1 MVSILFLCFYSW
13 TEDLRQGWKSNL
25 ERNGCDLSNPRFTTK
40 PFLFSMKIV
49 LCAVVYLLRRSGW
62 FKLCHTSRRF
72 IVPQT
77 ISDISC
83 YSPCK
88 NIKKLLDR
96 WSPVEIGNLSSL
108 SNPEDILCESLRRL
122 LSFLLKSCLYCLHRI
137 PRLFSEAIFSP
148 VDKQSPVSPLP
159 LLWAPDCLK
168 SRSPDWCPDK
178 IAPLNLVYKNSS
190 LWVKLFSRWL
200 YPYECKFSSVGLQ
213 HFTRC

>member
-25 ERNGCDLSNPRFTTK
+25 ERNGCELSNPRFTTK

-49 LCAVVYLLRRSGW
+49 LCAVVYLLRKSGW
-62 FKLCHTSRRF
+62 FKLFHTSRRF

-88 NIKKLLDR
+88 NINKLLDR
-96 WSPVEIGNLSSL
+96 WSPVEIGKLSSL

-122 LSFLLKSCLYCLHRI
+122 LSF
-137 PRLFSEAIFSP
+137 PFVVVFVLFTQNP
-148 VDKQSPVSPLP
+148 
-159 LLWAPDCLK
+159 
-168 SRSPDWCPDK
+168 
-178 IAPLNLVYKNSS
+178 
-190 LWVKLFSRWL
+190 
-200 YPYECKFSSVGLQ
+200 SSVLWSDLLSRGQTISGISPTSIMGSGLP
-213 HFTRC
+213 

>member
-1 MVSILFLCFYSW
+1 MLSCILY
-13 TEDLRQGWKSNL
+13 EGRVNL
-25 ERNGCDLSNPRFTTK
+25 NYFILHVDSLSD
-40 PFLFSMKIV
+40 
-49 LCAVVYLLRRSGW
+49 
-62 FKLCHTSRRF
+62 RRF
-72 IVPQT
+72 LTSHVIRPVKH
-77 ISDISC
+77 I
-83 YSPCK
+83 
-88 NIKKLLDR
+88 NKLLDR
-96 WSPVEIGNLSSL
+96 WSPVEIGKLSSL

-178 IAPLNLVYKNSS
+178 IAPLNPVYKNSS

-200 YPYECKFSSVGLQ
+200 YP
-213 HFTRC
+213 